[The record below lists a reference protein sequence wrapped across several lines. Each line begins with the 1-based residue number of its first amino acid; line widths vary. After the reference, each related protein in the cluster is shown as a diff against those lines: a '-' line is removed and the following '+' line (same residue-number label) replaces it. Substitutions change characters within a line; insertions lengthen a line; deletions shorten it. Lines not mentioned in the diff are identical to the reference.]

1 MTRVLARVFARI
13 FARAMAAAACAT
25 LGACS
30 KPAEAPADAGARAAA
45 AAVSSRAGTP
55 ACPKT
60 GQWTEC
66 QVFARLGQA
75 GVAPRRGGTLAEL
88 PPVGATPA
96 LYTIGTTGLA
106 VYLYPDSLARARA
119 ARTLDPL
126 HFIAP
131 SASLTMRGEATA
143 IQNGNLLALLF
154 SRIDQQ
160 RERVSDAFMA
170 GAPQP

>member
-1 MTRVLARVFARI
+1 MTHALARMCARGTL
-13 FARAMAAAACAT
+13 AAALLPLGACNKPADAPAAAA
-25 LGACS
+25 
-30 KPAEAPADAGARAAA
+30 ARAAA
-45 AAVSSRAGTP
+45 ATPRAGAP

-75 GVAPRRGGTLAEL
+75 GVAPRRGGTLADL
-88 PPVGATPA
+88 PTVGATPA
-96 LYTIGTTGLA
+96 LYTIGKTGLA
-106 VYLYPDSLARARA
+106 VYLFPDSLARARA
-119 ARTLDPL
+119 ARTLDTL

-160 RERVSDAFMA
+160 RERVSDALMA